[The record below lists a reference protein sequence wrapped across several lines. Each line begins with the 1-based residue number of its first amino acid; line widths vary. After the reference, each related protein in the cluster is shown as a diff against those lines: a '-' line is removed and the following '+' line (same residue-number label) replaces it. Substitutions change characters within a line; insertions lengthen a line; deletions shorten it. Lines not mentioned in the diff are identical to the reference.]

1 MMTEHALLTRLQ
13 RADIGAGEV
22 MDLIGEIAMAEL
34 MQLAAARRDAAHGD
48 RVSYSRKVFIPL
60 TQLCRDVCHY
70 CTFAHAPRKGQRA
83 FLSPD
88 EVLAIAREG
97 QAAGCKEALFT
108 LGDKPEVR
116 YRVAREE
123 LAALGYPTT
132 LAYLGAMARLVF
144 RETGLLPHVNPG
156 LLNAEDIAALRRVS
170 ISQGIMLESV
180 SERLCQRGGPHF
192 GSPDKAPQA
201 RLRTIALAGEQQVPF
216 TTGVLIGIGET
227 RQERVEA
234 LLALRA
240 LDARYGHIQ
249 EIIVQNFR
257 PKPDT
262 RMADVEAAPL
272 AEHLWTIAVARLL
285 FRPDMNIQAP
295 PNLSPGALD
304 RIIAAGINDWGGV
317 SPVTPDHVN
326 PEAPWPHLARLEAA
340 TRQGGK
346 ALVERLAIYPAYAR
360 RHARWIDAS
369 LHTALMA
376 FIDGHGRPRR
386 DDWCPGA
393 AIHPPMRDLALL
405 GKAVAAPAQLS
416 AHAGVIARA
425 QAGRRLDEAEVAELF
440 TAEDADFTAVCRAAD
455 ELRRSVS
462 GDRVS
467 YVVTRNINYTNI
479 CYFKCQ
485 FCAFSKG
492 KMSEN
497 LRGRPYDLGL
507 DEIATRVREAW
518 DRGATEVCMQGG
530 IHPSYT
536 GAHYLA
542 VCRAVKQAA
551 PEMHVHAFSP
561 LEVFQGA
568 KTLGVSVAEFLA
580 ELKRAGLGT
589 LPGTAAEVLDD
600 EVRAVLCPDKI
611 NTAQWLEVMGTAH
624 RTGLRSTATIM
635 FGHVDRYEHWAR
647 HLLRIRDLQ
656 SETGGFTELV
666 PLPFVHMEAP
676 IYLKGRSR
684 KGPTFRETVLMH
696 AVGRLVLH
704 QQIDNV
710 QASWVKL
717 GEAGIRACLQAG
729 VNDLGGTLM
738 DETISRSA
746 GASHGHEMTPQAM
759 EALIVS
765 LGRAPRL
772 RTTLYADASAER
784 RRCAFDAA
792 ERRGA
797 VAPVLASAMLS
808 HAPEAGL

>member
-1 MMTEHALLTRLQ
+1 MMIERELETGLQ
-13 RADIGAGEV
+13 RADISASEV
-22 MDLIGEIAMAEL
+22 MSLIGEMPTADL
-34 MQLAAARRDAAHGD
+34 MQLAAVRRDAVHRD
-48 RVSYSRKVFIPL
+48 KVSYSRKVFIPL

-70 CTFAHAPRKGQRA
+70 CTFAHAPHKGQRA
-83 FLSPD
+83 YLSPD
-88 EVLAIAREG
+88 EVLTIARQG
-97 QAAGCKEALFT
+97 NAAGCKEALFT
-108 LGDKPEVR
+108 LGDKPEAR
-116 YRVAREE
+116 YRAAREE
-123 LAALGYPTT
+123 LAELGYTTT
-132 LAYLGAMARLVF
+132 LAYLEAMARLVF
-144 RETGLLPHVNPG
+144 EETGLLPHVNPG
-156 LLNAEDIAALRRVS
+156 LMNAEEMTALRKVS
-170 ISQGIMLESV
+170 ISQGIMLENV

-192 GSPDKAPQA
+192 GSPDKAPRA
-201 RLRTIALAGEQQVPF
+201 RLQTIAVAGELNVPF
-216 TTGVLIGIGET
+216 TTGILIGIGET
-227 RQERVEA
+227 RQERVES

-257 PKPDT
+257 PKPNT
-262 RMADVEAAPL
+262 RMADVEAVSL
-272 AEHLWTIAVARLL
+272 DEHLWTIAVARLL
-285 FRPDMNIQAP
+285 FRPDMNLQAP

-304 RIIAAGINDWGGV
+304 LIIAAGINDWGGV

-346 ALVERLAIYPAYAR
+346 TLVERLAVYPAHAR
-360 RHARWIDAS
+360 HYRRWIDPA
-369 LHTALMA
+369 LHTVLLSHV
-376 FIDGHGRPRR
+376 DGHGWLRH

-393 AIHPPMRDLALL
+393 VVNPPMRDLTLL
-405 GKAVAAPAQLS
+405 GKAVTVPTLPS
-416 AHAGVIARA
+416 AFSSIIARA
-425 QAGRRLDEAEVAELF
+425 QAGQRLGEAEVAELF
-440 TAEDADFTAVCRAAD
+440 TAKDADFAAVCRAAD
-455 ELRRSVS
+455 ELRRSVN

-497 LRGRPYDLGL
+497 LRGKPYDLGL
-507 DEIATRVREAW
+507 DEISGRVREAW
-518 DRGATEVCMQGG
+518 ERGATEVCMQGG

-542 VCRAVKQAA
+542 VCRAVKTAA
-551 PEMHVHAFSP
+551 PDMHVHAFSP

-568 KTLGVSVAEFLA
+568 KTLGMPVAEFLV

-589 LPGTAAEVLDD
+589 LPGTAAEILDD
-600 EVRAVLCPDKI
+600 EVRAILCPDKI

-624 RTGLRSTATIM
+624 RAGLRSTATIM

-696 AVGRLVLH
+696 AVSRLVLH
-704 QQIDNV
+704 QRIDNV

-717 GEAGIRACLQAG
+717 GESGVRACLEAG

-759 EALIVS
+759 EGLIVS
-765 LGRAPRL
+765 LGRVPRL
-772 RTTLYADASAER
+772 RTTLYTDTSEER
-784 RRCAFDAA
+784 RLCAFEAAARLSAIDAA
-792 ERRGA
+792 
-797 VAPVLASAMLS
+797 ASPLQRTL
-808 HAPEAGL
+808 APEASL

>member
-1 MMTEHALLTRLQ
+1 MMIEQALETRLQ
-13 RADIGAGEV
+13 RADISASEV
-22 MDLIGEIAMAEL
+22 MSLICEMPTAAL
-34 MQLAAARRDAAHGD
+34 MQLAAARRDAVHRD
-48 RVSYSRKVFIPL
+48 KVSYSRKVFIPL

-83 FLSPD
+83 YLSPD
-88 EVLAIAREG
+88 EVLVIAREG
-97 QAAGCKEALFT
+97 KAAGCKEALFT
-108 LGDKPEVR
+108 LGDKPEAR

-123 LAALGYPTT
+123 LATLGYPTT
-132 LAYLGAMARLVF
+132 LAYLEAMARLVF
-144 RETGLLPHVNPG
+144 KETGLLPHVNPG
-156 LLNAEDIAALRRVS
+156 LMNAEEMAALRKVS

-201 RLRTIALAGEQQVPF
+201 RLRTIALAGELNVPF
-216 TTGVLIGIGET
+216 TTGILIGIGET
-227 RQERVEA
+227 RQERVQS

-257 PKPDT
+257 PKPNT
-262 RMADVEAAPL
+262 RMADVEAVSL
-272 AEHLWTIAVARLL
+272 DEHLWTIAVARLL
-285 FRPDMNIQAP
+285 FRPDMNLQAP

-346 ALVERLAIYPAYAR
+346 ALLERLAIYPAYAR
-360 RHARWIDAS
+360 HYRQWVDTS
-369 LHTALMA
+369 LHTALMS
-376 FIDGHGRPRR
+376 FVDGHGWPRR

-393 AIHPPMRDLALL
+393 AVNPPMRDLALL

-416 AHAGVIARA
+416 AFSGIIARA
-425 QAGRRLDEAEVAELF
+425 QAGQRLSEAEVAELF

-455 ELRRSVS
+455 ELRRSVN

-507 DEIATRVREAW
+507 DEIAGRVREAW
-518 DRGATEVCMQGG
+518 ARGATEVCMQGG

-542 VCRAVKQAA
+542 VCRAVKDAA
-551 PEMHVHAFSP
+551 PDIHVHAFSP

-568 KTLGVSVAEFLA
+568 KTLGVPVAEFLV

-589 LPGTAAEVLDD
+589 LPGTAAEILDD
-600 EVRAVLCPDKI
+600 EIRAVLCPDKI
-611 NTAQWLEVMGTAH
+611 NTAQWLEVMKTAH

-647 HLLRIRDLQ
+647 HLIRIRDLQ

-696 AVGRLVLH
+696 AVSRLVLH
-704 QQIDNV
+704 QRIDNV

-717 GEAGIRACLQAG
+717 GESGVRACLQAG

-765 LGRAPRL
+765 LGRVPRL
-772 RTTLYADASAER
+772 RTTLYTDASAER
-784 RRCAFDAA
+784 RRCAFEEA
-792 ERRGA
+792 ERRSA
-797 VAPVLASAMLS
+797 IVPSIAPMLLS
-808 HAPEAGL
+808 HAPEASR